1 MPTSIDVII
10 PSFRLIPETLLPIL
24 KLQKPAN
31 ATLHFYLIADNPDI
45 VIDSSI
51 QNLVDNNTVTLLI
64 NQQNMGA
71 SATRNRGIEA
81 GHGEWI
87 LFLDDDIEVA
97 PDILL
102 TYAQAA
108 EKYPDEIGF
117 IGLVDMPPPPTSF
130 AKAVDAD
137 GSMSIFSAAR
147 NYESY
152 PWGATANIMIKRS
165 AVGNVRF
172 SSAYPKKGGGEEVD
186 FFLRVRQLNGSK
198 NYKCLPVAQVE
209 HPWWKNGQTDYT
221 RFYRLGIG
229 NSYLTEHNPQYKWY
243 DLLNTSEILLITLLV
258 ALAAMAVNFTLI
270 IYILYFALITIIT
283 EFIVNIV
290 RLYRKIHKVEL
301 ITAFNV
307 MLIRNTCEFGIL
319 AGNMLRFRLAGIGE
333 RFNYDGTITKKSK
346 LFRLNRYKIIKLLI
360 YTTVIVLVRYFKKL

>member
-10 PSFRLIPETLLPIL
+10 PSFRLVPETLLPIL

-51 QNLVDNNTVTLLI
+51 QNLVDNQTVSLLI

-165 AVGNVRF
+165 AVGDVRF

-198 NYKCLPVAQVE
+198 NYKCLPAAQVE
-209 HPWWKNGQTDYT
+209 HPWWKNGQTDYD
-221 RFYRLGIG
+221 RFYRYGIG
-229 NSYLTEHNPQYKWY
+229 NSHLAERNPQYKWY
-243 DLLNTSEILLITLLV
+243 DFLNTSETLLFSILAAIV
-258 ALAAMAVNFTLI
+258 ALPINSTLSG
-270 IYILYFALITIIT
+270 YIAYFALATVGI
-283 EFIVNIV
+283 EYIVSIV
-290 RLYRKIHKVEL
+290 RVHRKTRKIKLV
-301 ITAFNV
+301 TAFNV
-307 MLIRNTCEFGIL
+307 MLLRNIYEFGIL
-319 AGNMLRFRLAGIGE
+319 AGNLSRFRLAGIGE
-333 RFNYDGTITKKSK
+333 RFNYLGNVTKSK
-346 LFRLNRYKIIKLLI
+346 IFRFNRYKIIKLIL
-360 YTTVIVLVRYFKKL
+360 YTAIIIFLLFF